1 MSRRLLRETANGEN
15 RVAIGGNWMQAS
27 IADKMIEPVSLNL
40 EGWNGSMT
48 ELRKLAKDW
57 YSQNLQGKSFPNDD
71 MGVDVGFGSEGKGTA
86 FHTSGNTRTG
96 WKAEMVKVLPGL
108 VKRAVKIGEASPD
121 ERRTNDTRMFHT
133 LVAPLAVNGRI
144 VTAKITLREAR
155 NGPDPTH
162 KFYDIAALEIENG
175 PEVPGL
181 KGTRRESPLPA
192 PSEPLSVSVGQLVS
206 AINNDGINSYNMAD
220 MKPPRAAWGN
230 FPDVQIHAD
239 ESAVKQHP
247 DYPAAKSGDAAAAS
261 RLVADTISD
270 ERVRAIKEMVGDVYP
285 VLVSAH
291 AYEANGVN
299 AIPEALVDALAS
311 RLAWKLERNIVQ
323 TNVVGHTG
331 ANGFARLA
339 RQAAFDGDVQPGTQ
353 YFLVDDFVGQGGTLA
368 NLRGY
373 IESRGGIVL
382 GATSCQGK
390 VEMSGI
396 WAR

>member
-1 MSRRLLRETANGEN
+1 M
-15 RVAIGGNWMQAS
+15 
-27 IADKMIEPVSLNL
+27 
-40 EGWNGSMT
+40 
-48 ELRKLAKDW
+48 
-57 YSQNLQGKSFPNDD
+57 
-71 MGVDVGFGSEGKGTA
+71 
-86 FHTSGNTRTG
+86 
-96 WKAEMVKVLPGL
+96 
-108 VKRAVKIGEASPD
+108 
-121 ERRTNDTRMFHT
+121 
-133 LVAPLAVNGRI
+133 
-144 VTAKITLREAR
+144 REAR
-155 NGPDPTH
+155 NGPNPTH

-175 PEVPGL
+175 PNVPGFQENPHGL
-181 KGTRRESPLPA
+181 GSRSSDPGHPA
-192 PSEPLSVSVGQLVS
+192 PSKPLLVSVGDLAS

-382 GATSCQGK
+382 GATSLTGK
-390 VEMSGI
+390 QFSAKLGLSRTQLDELRGKHGQELERWWQARFGHGFDRLTQSEARYLANSTDADAIRNRIAAAEQAGNSRRTDEGSVGI
-396 WAR
+396 STQR